1 MTIIAPAQQASTA
14 ITRTPETAAAL
25 DRDHPSDN
33 TRQPRWGTG
42 FAMVPGWLLATR
54 PSGTAVLVYAH
65 LAMHGT
71 YNPGTA
77 TYEQCRPSART
88 LAYGDPRRGY
98 PGTGLSIK
106 TIRRALDELEALG
119 AIVGEAAYDERGAR
133 LPNVYRLQFGQVTPP
148 PGGVVTSDQGGW
160 SPATR
165 GGGHQ
170 RPGGVVTSDH
180 QPITN
185 HPDPSTHTSTTR
197 ARAREGTADSQ
208 VVVVEGEI
216 ISTTDIDTAVDGGGH
231 PPVDQDDRTDSHHAT
246 AVALVD
252 ALPPIGD
259 ARPNG
264 TLRRHLVRGVAAR
277 LAGGWTSDALGAELA
292 ADLAGAHSPGVYR
305 ARLDALPDR
314 PPQRPASVD
323 GWSDRQLRELF
334 GGGGGGGGGGGD
346 SQRRSSGRP
355 PWCGDCDERTRML
368 PVDDMRVTRCP
379 TCHPLAVR
387 AAAV

>member
-25 DRDHPSDN
+25 DRDHPGGD
-33 TRQPRWGTG
+33 TRQPRWGGG
-42 FAMVPGWLLATR
+42 FAMVPGWLLAKR

-133 LPNVYRLQFGQVTPP
+133 LPNVYRLQVGQVTPP
-148 PGGVVTSDQGGW
+148 QGGW
-160 SPATR
+160 SPVTR

-185 HPDPSTHTSTTR
+185 HPDPSTHHHPR

-314 PPQRPASVD
+314 PPQRPA
-323 GWSDRQLRELF
+323 
-334 GGGGGGGGGGGD
+334 GGGGD